1 VKAETPLVL
10 AHRGASWDAPEN
22 TLRAFELA
30 IEQGADY
37 VEFDVRL
44 AGDGA
49 LVICHDSPPEP
60 CPPSIPRLDETIEVL
75 RGRVGLAVEIK
86 EERAVEPTLKAL
98 WHHAIPE
105 AELIILSFRIRG
117 LEAARRLRP
126 GLRLVLN
133 LGRRPD
139 PSAATRFWGVG
150 FDDAVV
156 RPKGI
161 RLAQSLGLATLVF
174 TVNDPARMRQLADLG
189 VTGILSDRPGL
200 LRETVL

>member
-1 VKAETPLVL
+1 VKADTPLVL
-10 AHRGASWDAPEN
+10 AHRGASGDAAEN

-44 AGDGA
+44 AGDGT
-49 LVICHDSPPEP
+49 LVICHDPPPEP
-60 CPPSIPRLDETIEVL
+60 CPPSIPTLDETIEAL
-75 RGRVGLAVEIK
+75 RGRVGLAVEVK
-86 EERAVEPTLKAL
+86 EDRAFEPTLRAL
-98 WHHAIPE
+98 RHHAVPE
-105 AELIILSFRIRG
+105 SELILLSFRIRG

-150 FDDAVV
+150 LDDAVA
-156 RPKGI
+156 RPRGI

-174 TVNDPARMRQLADLG
+174 TVNDPPRMRQLAELG
-189 VTGILSDRPGL
+189 VTGIISDRPGL
-200 LRETVL
+200 LRETFL

>member
-30 IEQGADY
+30 VEQGADY

-60 CPPSIPRLDETIEVL
+60 CPPSIPRLDEAIEVL

-98 WHHAIPE
+98 RHHAIPE

-174 TVNDPARMRQLADLG
+174 TVNDPARGTHESWPAWKIDS
-189 VTGILSDRPGL
+189 LSKGAHVAVWPR
-200 LRETVL
+200 